1 MKNYNRIGLLL
12 GAFILTFGLM
22 AAAQAATLGASI
34 TAPAAGASVTVGQA
48 VPLNGTATGG
58 TGTYPSFRWAF
69 SDGTASIV
77 GANQS
82 ITFNATGTKTVTLTV
97 TDSNGDTA
105 VTSRSITVVE
115 GSTSNKPVIS
125 NIRAINIT
133 QTSVTITW
141 DTDIVAT
148 SRVIYDT
155 TSHSDITG
163 LTAPNF
169 GYAISTTESDVE
181 TKVKNHSVT
190 ITGLSPA
197 TKYYFRVISQG

>member
-1 MKNYNRIGLLL
+1 ML

-34 TAPAAGASVTVGQA
+34 TAPADGANVAVGQA
-48 VPLNGTATGG
+48 VSLNGTATGG
-58 TGTYPSFRWAF
+58 TGTYASFRWAF

-77 GANQS
+77 GASQS
-82 ITFNATGTKTVTLTV
+82 VTFSATGTKTITLTV
-97 TDSNGDTA
+97 TDSNGDHA
-105 VTSRSITVVE
+105 VASRTITV
-115 GSTSNKPVIS
+115 GAGTSNKPVIS
-125 NIRAINIT
+125 NIHAINIT

-155 TSHSDITG
+155 TSHPDLTG

-169 GYAISTTESDVE
+169 GYAISTPESDTA
-181 TKVKNHSVT
+181 TKVTAHSVT

>member
-1 MKNYNRIGLLL
+1 MKNYNRIGLML

-34 TAPAAGASVTVGQA
+34 SAPAEGANVTVGQA
-48 VPLNGTATGG
+48 VSLNGTATGG
-58 TGTYPSFRWAF
+58 TGTYASFRWAF

-77 GANQS
+77 GASQS
-82 ITFNATGTKTVTLTV
+82 VTFNATGTKTITLTV
-97 TDSNGDTA
+97 TDSNGDHA
-105 VTSRSITVVE
+105 VASRTVNVVS

-155 TSHSDITG
+155 NSHADISG
-163 LTAPNF
+163 EVAPNF
-169 GYAISTTESDVE
+169 GYAVTTTESDTT
-181 TKVKNHSVT
+181 TKVTAHSVT

>member
-1 MKNYNRIGLLL
+1 ML

-34 TAPAAGASVTVGQA
+34 TAPADGANVAVGQA
-48 VPLNGTATGG
+48 VSLNGTATGG
-58 TGTYPSFRWAF
+58 TGTYASFRWAF

-77 GANQS
+77 GASQS
-82 ITFNATGTKTVTLTV
+82 VTFSATGTKTITLTV
-97 TDSNGDTA
+97 TDSNGDHA
-105 VTSRSITVVE
+105 VASRTITV
-115 GSTSNKPVIS
+115 GAGTSNKPVIS
-125 NIRAINIT
+125 NIHAINIT

-155 TSHSDITG
+155 TSHPDLTG

-169 GYAISTTESDVE
+169 GYAISTPESDTA
-181 TKVKNHSVT
+181 TKVTAHSVT

-197 TKYYFRVISQG
+197 TKYYFRVVSQG